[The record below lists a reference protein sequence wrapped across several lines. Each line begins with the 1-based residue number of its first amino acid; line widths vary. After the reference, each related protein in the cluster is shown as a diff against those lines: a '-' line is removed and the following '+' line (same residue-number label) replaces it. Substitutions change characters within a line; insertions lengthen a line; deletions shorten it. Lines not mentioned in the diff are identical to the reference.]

1 MTICR
6 NEVVINLET
15 GVVAARPL
23 EAYPEPFGKAMCNA
37 MTTAVESALK
47 GGYIGGY
54 MRDAESGEWTEEV
67 LPPDEVERRGC
78 KP

>member
-1 MTICR
+1 MIVCR
-6 NEVVINLET
+6 YEVVINLET
-15 GVVAARPL
+15 GVVVARPL

-37 MTTAVESALK
+37 MTTAVESTLK

-67 LPPDEVERRGC
+67 LPPDEVERRGG